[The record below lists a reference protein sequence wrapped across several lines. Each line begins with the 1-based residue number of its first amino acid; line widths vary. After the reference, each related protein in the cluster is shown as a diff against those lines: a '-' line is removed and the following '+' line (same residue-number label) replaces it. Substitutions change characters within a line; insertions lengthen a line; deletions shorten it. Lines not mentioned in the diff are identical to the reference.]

1 MNSEEADKSYY
12 LSMFIVIVLSGCL
25 ITLIFWIIQHKSS
38 VFMSMH
44 YEMLRKIVMA
54 PMSFFQSTPNSDIT
68 NKLAVDLKKV
78 DSIVR
83 PNFRNMLYIL
93 AITLAFVINVVI
105 TYCTNG
111 SYGMVIIFIATIL
124 LIGYYYVKFMEALRK
139 LHVIEH
145 ECQIP
150 VYSNFSEI
158 VSGATTIRAFNK
170 S

>member
-1 MNSEEADKSYY
+1 
-12 LSMFIVIVLSGCL
+12 
-25 ITLIFWIIQHKSS
+25 
-38 VFMSMH
+38 MSMH

-54 PMSFFQSTPNSDIT
+54 PMSFFQSTPTSDIT

-78 DSIVR
+78 DSIVM

-145 ECQIP
+145 ALHQAHAAP
-150 VYSNFSEI
+150 
-158 VSGATTIRAFNK
+158 SGDFFVRKTKLKVHGNPALK
-170 S
+170 SR